1 MQYLFQARSKPLWQQ
16 TCPSFHLSK
25 KDQKDDKSEELT
37 VKNEYSPGKM
47 DIFSTAKENR
57 SETKTYVQYI

>member
-25 KDQKDDKSEELT
+25 KDQNDDKSEELT
-37 VKNEYSPGKM
+37 VKNEYSPGKI
-47 DIFSTAKENR
+47 DIFTTTQENL